1 MRKKRNW
8 KNSRRY
14 LSKMAILRVR
24 EIRKLKPEQREARL
38 KQYRRELM
46 DLRAMLSAGGS
57 IENPGRISA
66 LRKTVARIVTVQ
78 SEEERKKD

>member
-1 MRKKRNW
+1 
-8 KNSRRY
+8 
-14 LSKMAILRVR
+14 MAILRMN

-38 KQYRRELM
+38 NQYRREIM

-66 LRKTVARIVTVQ
+66 LRKTVARLITVQ
-78 SEEERKKD
+78 SEEASKKD

>member
-1 MRKKRNW
+1 M
-8 KNSRRY
+8 
-14 LSKMAILRVR
+14 LSNMAIIRMN

-57 IENPGRISA
+57 IDNPGKIKA
-66 LRKTVARIVTVQ
+66 IRKTIARLITVKNE
-78 SEEERKKD
+78 SSSN